1 MANQKPKQGSD
12 HKDALGVLVN
22 RHLAE
27 RGWSPAWLAAES
39 GLSKATISRMTKYRT
54 KEEDKAYRPQVNA
67 IQTLALA
74 LQLNEEETLE
84 LFDAAYPGFL
94 VWRECIRKGVDLD
107 EANEILYEKGL
118 PTLPIEYD

>member
-1 MANQKPKQGSD
+1 MAYQKPKQGSD
-12 HKDALGVLVN
+12 HKEALGVLVN

-27 RGWSPAWLAAES
+27 RGWSPARLAAES
-39 GLSKATISRMTKYRT
+39 GLSKATISRITKYRT
-54 KEEDKAYRPQVNA
+54 KEEDSIYRPQVNA
-67 IQTLALA
+67 IQTIALA
-74 LQLNEEETLE
+74 LQLNEEESFALI
-84 LFDAAYPGFL
+84 DAAYPGFL

>member
-1 MANQKPKQGSD
+1 MVYQKPKQGSD
-12 HKDALGVLVN
+12 HKETLGALVN

-27 RGWSPAWLAAES
+27 RGWSPARLAEES
-39 GLSKATISRMTKYRT
+39 GLSKATISRITKYRT
-54 KEEDKAYRPQVNA
+54 KNEDKAYRPQVNA

-74 LQLNEEETLE
+74 LHLNEVETLE

>member
-1 MANQKPKQGSD
+1 MPKRSPD
-12 HKDALGVLVN
+12 HKEALGGLVN

-27 RGWSPAWLAAES
+27 RGWSPARLAAES

-54 KEEDKAYRPQVNA
+54 KEEDGIYRPQVNA

-74 LQLNEEETLE
+74 LQLNEEETLQ

-94 VWRECIRKGVDLD
+94 VWRECIRNGIDRW

-118 PTLPIEYD
+118 PTLPIGYE

>member
-1 MANQKPKQGSD
+1 MAYQKPKQGSD

-22 RHLAE
+22 RYLAE
-27 RGWSPAWLAAES
+27 RGWSPARLAEES
-39 GLSKATISRMTKYRT
+39 GLSKATISRITKYRT
-54 KEEDKAYRPQVNA
+54 KNEDKAYRPQVNA

-94 VWRECIRKGVDLD
+94 VWRECIRNRANLQ
-107 EANEILYEKGL
+107 ETNEILYEKGL
-118 PTLPIEYD
+118 PTLPYGSD

>member
-1 MANQKPKQGSD
+1 MVYQQPKRSPA
-12 HKDALGVLVN
+12 HKETLGVLVN

-27 RGWSPAWLAAES
+27 RGWSPARLAEES
-39 GLSKATISRMTKYRT
+39 GLSKATISRITKYRT
-54 KEEDKAYRPQVNA
+54 KNEDKAYRPQVNA

>member
-1 MANQKPKQGSD
+1 MVYQKPKQGSD
-12 HKDALGVLVN
+12 HKETLGALVN

-27 RGWSPAWLAAES
+27 RGWSPARLAEES
-39 GLSKATISRMTKYRT
+39 GLSKATISRITKYRT
-54 KEEDKAYRPQVNA
+54 KNEDKAYRPQVNA

-74 LQLNEEETLE
+74 LHLNEEETLE

>member
-1 MANQKPKQGSD
+1 MVYQKPKRGPD
-12 HKDALGVLVN
+12 HRETLAALVN

-27 RGWSPAWLAAES
+27 RGWSPARLVEES
-39 GLSKATISRMTKYRT
+39 GLSKATISRITNYR
-54 KEEDKAYRPQVNA
+54 KAYRPQVNA

-74 LQLNEEETLE
+74 LRLNEEETLA

-94 VWRECIRKGVDLD
+94 VWCECIRDGKDLD

-118 PTLPIEYD
+118 PTLPIGYE

>member
-1 MANQKPKQGSD
+1 MPKRSPD
-12 HKDALGVLVN
+12 HKEALGGLVN

-27 RGWSPAWLAAES
+27 RGWSPARLAEES
-39 GLSKATISRMTKYRT
+39 GLSKATISRITKYRR
-54 KEEDKAYRPQVNA
+54 KNEDKAYRPQVNA

-118 PTLPIEYD
+118 PTLPIGYE

>member
-1 MANQKPKQGSD
+1 MAYQKPKRSPD
-12 HKDALGVLVN
+12 HKETLGALVN

-27 RGWSPAWLAAES
+27 RGWSPARLAEES
-39 GLSKATISRMTKYRT
+39 GLSKATISRITKYRR
-54 KEEDKAYRPQVNA
+54 KNEDKAYRPQVNA

-74 LQLNEEETLE
+74 LQLNEEETLQ

-118 PTLPIEYD
+118 PTLPIGYE

>member
-1 MANQKPKQGSD
+1 MVYQKPKRSPD
-12 HKDALGVLVN
+12 HKETLGVLVN

-27 RGWSPAWLAAES
+27 RGWSPARLAEES
-39 GLSKATISRMTKYRT
+39 GLSKATISRITKYRR
-54 KEEDKAYRPQVNA
+54 KNEEKAYRPQVNA

>member
-1 MANQKPKQGSD
+1 MVYQKPKRGPD
-12 HKDALGVLVN
+12 HKETLGALVN

-27 RGWSPAWLAAES
+27 RGWSPARLAEES
-39 GLSKATISRMTKYRT
+39 GLSKATISRITKYRR
-54 KEEDKAYRPQVNA
+54 KNEDKAYRPQVNA

-74 LQLNEEETLE
+74 LRLNEEETLA

-94 VWRECIRKGVDLD
+94 IWRECIRKGVDLD

>member
-1 MANQKPKQGSD
+1 MAYQKPKQGSD
-12 HKDALGVLVN
+12 HKETLGALVN

-27 RGWSPAWLAAES
+27 RGWSPARLAEES
-39 GLSKATISRMTKYRT
+39 GLSKATISRITKYRR
-54 KEEDKAYRPQVNA
+54 KNEDKAYRPQVNA

-74 LQLNEEETLE
+74 LQLNEEETLQ

-94 VWRECIRKGVDLD
+94 VWRECIRNGVDLD

-118 PTLPIEYD
+118 PTFPIGYE

>member
-1 MANQKPKQGSD
+1 MAYQKPKQGSD
-12 HKDALGVLVN
+12 HKETLGALVN

-27 RGWSPAWLAAES
+27 RGWSPARLAEES
-39 GLSKATISRMTKYRT
+39 GLSKATISRITKYRT
-54 KEEDKAYRPQVNA
+54 KNEDKAYRPQVNA

-94 VWRECIRKGVDLD
+94 VWRECIRNRANLQ
-107 EANEILYEKGL
+107 ETNEILYEKGL
-118 PTLPIEYD
+118 PTLPYGSD

>member
-1 MANQKPKQGSD
+1 MANQKPKRSSD
-12 HKDALGVLVN
+12 HKETLGVLVN

-27 RGWSPAWLAAES
+27 RGWSPARLAEES
-39 GLSKATISRMTKYRT
+39 GLSKATISRITKYRR
-54 KEEDKAYRPQVNA
+54 KNEDKAYRPQVNA

>member
-1 MANQKPKQGSD
+1 LAYQKPKQSPD

-22 RHLAE
+22 RYLAE
-27 RGWSPAWLAAES
+27 RGWSPARLAEES
-39 GLSKATISRMTKYRT
+39 GLSKATISRITKYRT
-54 KEEDKAYRPQVNA
+54 KNEEKAYRPQVNA

>member
-1 MANQKPKQGSD
+1 LVYQKPKRSPD
-12 HKDALGVLVN
+12 YKETLGVLVN
-22 RHLAE
+22 WHLAE
-27 RGWSPAWLAAES
+27 RGWSPARLAEES
-39 GLSKATISRMTKYRT
+39 GLSKATISRITKYRT
-54 KEEDKAYRPQVNA
+54 KNEDKAYRPQVNA

-74 LQLNEEETLE
+74 LQLNEEETLA

-118 PTLPIEYD
+118 PTFPIGYD

>member
-1 MANQKPKQGSD
+1 MATQKPKQSSD

-22 RHLAE
+22 RYLAE
-27 RGWSPAWLAAES
+27 RGWSPARLAEES
-39 GLSKATISRMTKYRT
+39 GLSKATISRITKYRT
-54 KEEDKAYRPQVNA
+54 KNEDKAYRPQVNA

-74 LQLNEEETLE
+74 LQLNEEETLQ

-94 VWRECIRKGVDLD
+94 VWCECIRDGKDLD

-118 PTLPIEYD
+118 PTLPIGYE

>member
-1 MANQKPKQGSD
+1 LAYQKPKQGSD
-12 HKDALGVLVN
+12 HKGALGVLVN

-27 RGWSPAWLAAES
+27 RGWSPARLAAES

-54 KEEDKAYRPQVNA
+54 KEEDSIYRPQFHA
-67 IQTLALA
+67 IATLALA

-94 VWRECIRKGVDLD
+94 VWCECIRKGVDLD

>member
-1 MANQKPKQGSD
+1 MATQKPKRSPD
-12 HKDALGVLVN
+12 HKETLGVLVN

-27 RGWSPAWLAAES
+27 RGWSPARLAEES
-39 GLSKATISRMTKYRT
+39 GLSKATISRITKYRT
-54 KEEDKAYRPQVNA
+54 KEEDSIYRPQVNA
-67 IQTLALA
+67 IQTIALA

-94 VWRECIRKGVDLD
+94 VWCECIRKGVDLD